1 MTPFQAFLLMLLCV
15 ASASISFPP
24 KQWGTPTSRR
34 LLHQRKLPRGGSDGY
49 SEDGLCDLPDQV
61 NEKSIQLLVK
71 EILKDQ
77 NTNIRLLPDKIEAEL
92 YRNIVRL
99 TLNAFYQVIKSTD
112 GKPLLMDHQLKLRHY
127 PDSLSKTEA
136 FASATTSHVNI
147 KVLEE
152 VADRLLKNK
161 NINQPLIPDIL
172 ERHIYVNCLKV
183 VFRTLDIFQ
192 SSLRVN
198 LCGHS
203 LGLFLTNSTQ
213 PIELPSVA
221 SVKRATSILSNV
233 SAEELLQ
240 YQQDAGLRDHH
251 RSGLFSFWGNQRRE
265 WLSQVHATMF
275 GLVVQ
280 IVQDMLDQSE
290 IELVGVGTIVMDLVP
305 VSSSQKN
312 TTKDKRVQVSPPL
325 PKPSNSV
332 ATFVSG
338 MGLGAVL
345 VLLLL
350 NNIGDTDG
358 LLDIDKW
365 LKETGSLLRGS
376 TCRLK
381 AFLKSTT
388 GSVLSRIRNGDRD
401 EETQDSDNEEDAD
414 AKPKGFQLPWG
425 SKQTEKGD

>member
-34 LLHQRKLPRGGSDGY
+34 LLNQRKLPRGGSDGY
-49 SEDGLCDLPDQV
+49 SQDKLCDLPDQV

-71 EILKDQ
+71 EILKDRK
-77 NTNIRLLPDKIEAEL
+77 TNIRLLPDKIEAGL

-99 TLNAFYQVIKSTD
+99 TLNAFYQVIKNTD

-136 FASATTSHVNI
+136 FASAKISHVNVE
-147 KVLEE
+147 VLEE

-172 ERHIYVNCLKV
+172 ERQIYVNCLKV
-183 VFRTLDIFQ
+183 VFRILDIFQ

-203 LGLFLTNSTQ
+203 LGLFLSNSTQ
-213 PIELPSVA
+213 PIEIPSVA
-221 SVKRATSILSNV
+221 SVRRATSILSNV
-233 SAEELLQ
+233 SEEELLQ
-240 YQQDAGLRDHH
+240 YQLDAGLDHH

-290 IELVGVGTIVMDLVP
+290 IELIGVGTIVMDLVP
-305 VSSSQKN
+305 VISGN
-312 TTKDKRVQVSPPL
+312 TTTTKDKRVQVSPTL
-325 PKPSNSV
+325 PKPSNSI

-345 VLLLL
+345 VVLLL
-350 NNIGDTDG
+350 NNIDNTDG
-358 LLDIDKW
+358 LLEIGKW
-365 LKETGSLLRGS
+365 LKETGSLIRGS
-376 TCRLK
+376 ICRLK
-381 AFLKSTT
+381 AFLKSTAA
-388 GSVLSRIRNGDRD
+388 SALSRIRNGDRV
-401 EETQDSDNEEDAD
+401 EEM
-414 AKPKGFQLPWG
+414 
-425 SKQTEKGD
+425 